1 MIKQKNLWILG
12 LLLLAVAL
20 YYFFLNP
27 YQQTDFFMSCPFYK
41 ITGYLCPGC
50 GSQRAFHE
58 VLHFHFF
65 EAFKQNALFVL
76 GIPYVLLIFYANF
89 NKEKHQKLR
98 QVLVGNKTL
107 LILLIVAI
115 LFGVLRNL

>member
-12 LLLLAVAL
+12 LLFLAVAL

-27 YQQTDFFMSCPFYK
+27 HQQTDFFMSCPFYK
-41 ITGYLCPGC
+41 ITGYQCPGC

-58 VLHFHFF
+58 VLHFHFL

>member
-1 MIKQKNLWILG
+1 MKKWKKLWIFG
-12 LLLLAVAL
+12 LLFLAVAL

-27 YQQTDFFMSCPFYK
+27 YQQTDFFLSCPFYK
-41 ITGYLCPGC
+41 ITGYQCPGC

-58 VLHFHFF
+58 VLHFHFL